1 MQVCSRCCRG
11 VRAQCVYLESC
22 TSLTWTELIMSCK
35 DCIVMVVFE
44 CRQKHKAANFSVS
57 WQSHFCG
64 SHMPQKYFKWFISS
78 ELSVLLSWSI
88 NMQRQDGNQQCP
100 SLTSEGRGLFLLISA
115 EERPCYSEKQPPK
128 ASTDWTFVLGVLS
141 GEGHLFFWGFFV
153 SWALIQSV
161 FLVFHLPVI
170 SQSWRSTF
178 S

>member
-1 MQVCSRCCRG
+1 MLNAGVHQCCRG
-11 VRAQCVYLESC
+11 VRVQCVYLESC

-35 DCIVMVVFE
+35 DCIVMVAYE
-44 CRQKHKAANFSVS
+44 CRQKHKAANSSVS

-115 EERPCYSEKQPPK
+115 EERPCYSENSHPRHQLTGP
-128 ASTDWTFVLGVLS
+128 L
-141 GEGHLFFWGFFV
+141 
-153 SWALIQSV
+153 
-161 FLVFHLPVI
+161 FLVFCLDKVI
-170 SQSWRSTF
+170 CFSVFFCFLSINSVCISCFPST
-178 S
+178 SY